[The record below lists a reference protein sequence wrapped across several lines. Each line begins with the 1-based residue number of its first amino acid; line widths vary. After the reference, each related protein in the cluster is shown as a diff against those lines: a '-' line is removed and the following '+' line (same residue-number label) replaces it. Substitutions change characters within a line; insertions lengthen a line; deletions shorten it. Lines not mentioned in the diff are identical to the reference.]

1 MKKKLCIYFLLAF
14 TFIVITNIGYKIVL
28 GLEIHNENNIKNNYT
43 SQKQLNLNCTE
54 TENELKNKN
63 ITDIKLLSQ
72 SDDVVEVFNSSTKK
86 IYLTKSDINLM
97 AKVVFAES
105 KGEPYTG
112 KIAVASVILNRVVS
126 PNFPNTIKEVIT
138 QKNAFSCVVNGTIN
152 VTPNND
158 SYNAVIDA
166 IQGSDP
172 TNKALYFYNPKIA
185 TCSWMKDIEKCNIKT
200 IGQHVFFNIK

>member
-1 MKKKLCIYFLLAF
+1 MKKKLCIYFLLTF

-28 GLEIHNENNIKNNYT
+28 GLELHDKNNIDSYILRENQINYNENK
-43 SQKQLNLNCTE
+43 
-54 TENELKNKN
+54 LKDGTL
-63 ITDIKLLSQ
+63 TDVKSFTQ
-72 SDDVVEVFNSSTKK
+72 SNDVVEVFNSSTKK
-86 IYLTKSDINLM
+86 VYLTESDINLM

-105 KGEPYTG
+105 NGEPYTG
-112 KIAVASVILNRVVS
+112 KIAVASVILNRVIS

-138 QKNAFSCVVNGTIN
+138 QKNAFSCVVNGNIN
-152 VTPNND
+152 VTPNSD
-158 SYNAVIDA
+158 SYNAVMDA

-185 TCSWMKDIEKCNIKT
+185 TCSWMKQIEKCNVKT